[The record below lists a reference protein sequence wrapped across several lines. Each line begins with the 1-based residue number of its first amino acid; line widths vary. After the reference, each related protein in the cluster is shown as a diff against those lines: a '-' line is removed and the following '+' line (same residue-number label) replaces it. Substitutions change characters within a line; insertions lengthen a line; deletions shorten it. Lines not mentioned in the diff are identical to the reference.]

1 MDLNKL
7 RDQAYKNA
15 CEHGFHDE
23 TYNVNHYLCLIISEL
38 MEAVEADRK
47 RNHADMD
54 AYKKYEGRITFEEN
68 FVRHIKNTVEDE
80 LADACIRI
88 LDMFGATEN
97 FRNTDLNKAIKDTV
111 LKVNDGF
118 NHYRLFT
125 EKIYSLVHDICA
137 SRFIFDYVRILKRIF
152 NLADSLYV
160 DIERHIELKMRYNQ
174 SRLRL
179 HGKKY

>member
-7 RDQAYKNA
+7 RDQAYKSA

-23 TYNVNHYLCLIISEL
+23 TYSVNHYLCLIISEL
-38 MEAVEADRK
+38 MEAVEADRI
-47 RNHADMD
+47 RDHADMD
-54 AYKKYEGRITFEEN
+54 AYKKNEGRITFEEN

-97 FRNTDLNKAIKDTV
+97 FRNVDLNKAIKDTA
-111 LKVNDGF
+111 LKVEDGF

-137 SRFIFDYVRILKRIF
+137 SRFIADHIRTLQRISV
-152 NLADSLYV
+152 LAGSLGI
-160 DIERHIELKMRYNQ
+160 DIERHIELKMQYNQ
-174 SRLRL
+174 SRPRL

>member
-7 RDQAYKNA
+7 RYQAYKNA

-23 TYNVNHYLCLIISEL
+23 IYSLNHYLCLIISEL

-47 RNHADMD
+47 RDHADMD
-54 AYKKYEGRITFEEN
+54 AYEKHEGNIAFEEN

-88 LDMFGATEN
+88 LDMFGAIVN
-97 FRNTDLNKAIKDTV
+97 LRNIDLDKTIKDTA
-111 LKVNDGF
+111 LKVEGGF

-137 SRFIFDYVRILKRIF
+137 FRFTVDLVRIFKRIF
-152 NLADSLYV
+152 ILAGSLGI
-160 DIERHIELKMRYNQ
+160 DIERHIELKMQYNQ
-174 SRLRL
+174 SRPRL

>member
-7 RDQAYKNA
+7 RDQAYKSA

-23 TYNVNHYLCLIISEL
+23 TYSVNHYLCLIISEL
-38 MEAVEADRK
+38 MEAVEADRI
-47 RNHADMD
+47 RDHADMD
-54 AYKKYEGRITFEEN
+54 AYEKYEGRITFEEN

-88 LDMFGATEN
+88 LDMFGTSEN
-97 FRNTDLNKAIKDTV
+97 FRNFNLNKGIEDTV
-111 LKVNDGF
+111 LKVKDGF

-137 SRFIFDYVRILKRIF
+137 SRFIVDHVRTLRRIF
-152 NLADSLYV
+152 ILADSLGI
-160 DIERHIELKMRYNQ
+160 DIERHIELKMQYNQ
-174 SRLRL
+174 SRPRL

>member
-7 RDQAYKNA
+7 RDQAYKSA

-23 TYNVNHYLCLIISEL
+23 TYSISHYLCLIISEL
-38 MEAVEADRK
+38 MEAVEADSIRD
-47 RNHADMD
+47 HADMD
-54 AYKKYEGRITFEEN
+54 AYEKYEGRIAFEEN

-97 FRNTDLNKAIKDTV
+97 FRNIDLNKAIKDAV
-111 LKVNDGF
+111 PKAKGDF
-118 NHYRLFT
+118 NHNIMFT
-125 EKIYSLVHDICA
+125 GKIYSLVQDICA
-137 SRFIFDYVRILKRIF
+137 FRFVVDLVQILKRIF
-152 NLADSLYV
+152 ILAGSLGI
-160 DIERHIELKMRYNQ
+160 DIERHIKLKMQYNQ
-174 SRLRL
+174 SRPRL

>member
-1 MDLNKL
+1 MNLNKL

-23 TYNVNHYLCLIISEL
+23 TYRMNHYLCLIISEL

-47 RNHADMD
+47 RDHADMD
-54 AYKKYEGRITFEEN
+54 AYEKHEGRITFEEN

-88 LDMFGATEN
+88 LDMFGATED
-97 FRNTDLNKAIKDTV
+97 FRNIDLNKAIKDTA
-111 LKVNDGF
+111 LKVKDGF

-137 SRFIFDYVRILKRIF
+137 SRFISDHARILKRIF
-152 NLADSLYV
+152 ILAGSLGI
-160 DIERHIELKMRYNQ
+160 DIERHIKLKMQYNQ
-174 SRLRL
+174 SRARL

>member
-7 RDQAYKNA
+7 RDQAYKSA

-23 TYNVNHYLCLIISEL
+23 TYSVNHYLCLIISEL

-47 RNHADMD
+47 RDHADMD
-54 AYKKYEGRITFEEN
+54 AYEKYEGIITFEEN

-97 FRNTDLNKAIKDTV
+97 FRNIDLNKAIKDPA
-111 LKVNDGF
+111 LKVKDGF

-137 SRFIFDYVRILKRIF
+137 FRFIFDLVRTLKRIF
-152 NLADSLYV
+152 ILAGSLGI

-174 SRLRL
+174 SRLQL
-179 HGKKY
+179 HGKEY